1 MFSYLKWYNSC
12 ISIEELLERQKKE
25 EEERIK
31 ELKEWERTEEFLRI
45 IEVYYGEW
53 DPFYALMGKY
63 DHIDAGLKF
72 REKFGR

>member
-1 MFSYLKWYNSC
+1 MFSY
-12 ISIEELLERQKKE
+12 EELLKRQKKE

-31 ELKEWERTEEFLRI
+31 ELKEQERIEEFMRI
-45 IEVYYGEW
+45 IKIYYGEW

>member
-1 MFSYLKWYNSC
+1 MFSY
-12 ISIEELLERQKKE
+12 EELLKRQKKE

-31 ELKEWERTEEFLRI
+31 ELKEQERIEEFMRI
-45 IEVYYGEW
+45 IEIYYGEW

-63 DHIDAGLKF
+63 DHINAGLKF